1 MFYGNTK
8 KLFKEV
14 IMNISPVSF
23 RSTTATPH
31 SDFSTLISRPQ
42 TYTQKEQPVAAAE
55 LQVTGKKKSP
65 LKTILGIVVA
75 AAGVAAGLALG
86 AKHGIFNPKA
96 NGNKH
101 VETLK
106 AGLKYAGDQ
115 ISAWGKS
122 AGTFIK
128 TKWGELK
135 NHLPKTDE
143 VIEAVEDVAED
154 VVSSAADTAGG
165 TN

>member
-1 MFYGNTK
+1 
-8 KLFKEV
+8 
-14 IMNISPVSF
+14 MNISPVSF
-23 RSTTATPH
+23 RSITATPS

-55 LQVTGKKKSP
+55 LQGTEKKKSP
-65 LKTILGIVVA
+65 LKTILGIAVA

-101 VETLK
+101 IETLK

-122 AGTFIK
+122 AGTFIQ
-128 TKWGELK
+128 TKLGEIK
-135 NHLPKTDE
+135 NHLPKADE
-143 VIEAVEDVAED
+143 VKDMVAD
-154 VVSSAADTAGG
+154 VVEEAADAAAG